1 MKHLGIEVSVKHVP
15 ELDPG
20 FLPLGKFNAAFLK
33 DAKQPLDVAVER
45 AGGEVA
51 VYKTFIHG
59 TPEMAEADI
68 YYVDRLIKMLLW
80 MKGGFKVY
88 LSGSK
93 AVYEAMKA
101 TYCVGGKRAFD
112 ADFMSNVY
120 EKPFEVVYCDQVPAE
135 KSNPQAVGRHLGGC
149 RIGFDAGGSDRK
161 VSAVI
166 DGEPVFSEE
175 VVWFPKTTADPD
187 YHYEGIVSALKS
199 AAAHMP
205 RVDAVGVSS
214 AGIYIENRTM
224 VASLFLKV
232 PKDLFDAKVKDI
244 YIRAIKDTFGD
255 VPYVVANDGDVSAL
269 AGAMS
274 LEENNILGIAMGTS
288 EAVGYVDQNG
298 NITGWLNEL
307 AFAPVDVSPSA
318 MEDEWSGDIGCGV
331 KYFSQ
336 DSVIKLAPPAGIN
349 LSADLSPAEKLKEV
363 QKLMEVPGSPAE
375 AIYRSIGV
383 YLGHSLALYHHFYG
397 FKHVL
402 LLGRVMSGRGG
413 DIILDVCKQVLAD
426 EYPEV
431 AGKINPTLPDEE
443 SPGPP
448 SKGGPAMAIFNPEN
462 SIWRVTGKLVDLMI
476 LSVFWLACSL
486 PVVTLGPAS
495 AALYHTVVQ
504 CIRGNRRDSWTLFF
518 RTFRDNLK
526 VGVLTTLVVLA
537 VGAAL
542 LFLHGLAYQMAAA
555 GTAESVFYLC
565 YTFLLLLPLGVAC
578 YLFPVLSRF
587 TFGAGGLLSNV
598 HLPSTL
604 AMALELYLALEL
616 LLRIPLI
623 ALVLFPG
630 LTALFQSFFL
640 ERIFA
645 PYIRAQLGA
654 EDEDEGDS

>member
-1 MKHLGIEVSVKHVP
+1 MKHLGIEVPVKNVP

-20 FLPLGKFNAAFLK
+20 FLPLGKFCTAFLK
-33 DAKQPLDVAVER
+33 DAKKPLDIAVER

-59 TPEMAEADI
+59 TPDMAEADI
-68 YYVDRLIKMLLW
+68 YYVDRIIKMLLW

-88 LSGSK
+88 LSGDQ

-101 TYCVGGKRAFD
+101 TYRVGGARAFD

-175 VVWFPKTTADPD
+175 VVWFPKTTSDPD
-187 YHYEGIVSALKS
+187 YHYEGIVSALK
-199 AAAHMP
+199 AAAEHMP

-232 PKDLFDAKVKDI
+232 SKEDFDAKVKDI
-244 YIRAIKDTFGD
+244 YIRAIRDTFGD

-274 LEENNILGIAMGTS
+274 LEEDNILGIAMGTS

-307 AFAPVDVSPSA
+307 AFA
-318 MEDEWSGDIGCGV
+318 
-331 KYFSQ
+331 
-336 DSVIKLAPPAGIN
+336 
-349 LSADLSPAEKLKEV
+349 DLSPAERLKEV
-363 QKLMEVPGSPAE
+363 QKLMDQGGSPAE

-431 AGKINPTLPDEE
+431 AGKINPTLPDE
-443 SPGPP
+443 
-448 SKGGPAMAIFNPEN
+448 KAR
-462 SIWRVTGKLVDLMI
+462 RVGQ
-476 LSVFWLACSL
+476 SVAAASL
-486 PVVTLGPAS
+486 P
-495 AALYHTVVQ
+495 
-504 CIRGNRRDSWTLFF
+504 
-518 RTFRDNLK
+518 
-526 VGVLTTLVVLA
+526 
-537 VGAAL
+537 
-542 LFLHGLAYQMAAA
+542 
-555 GTAESVFYLC
+555 
-565 YTFLLLLPLGVAC
+565 
-578 YLFPVLSRF
+578 
-587 TFGAGGLLSNV
+587 
-598 HLPSTL
+598 
-604 AMALELYLALEL
+604 ELN
-616 LLRIPLI
+616 
-623 ALVLFPG
+623 
-630 LTALFQSFFL
+630 
-640 ERIFA
+640 
-645 PYIRAQLGA
+645 
-654 EDEDEGDS
+654 